1 VADES
6 AIDLA
11 NARTAAQK
19 IDHSASVIQGLQL
32 RVQQHKDH
40 LRSGWDSTAAL
51 KFDDVFNH
59 FNEDFGRIL
68 KALNQ
73 MHEKLVH
80 STTKY
85 ETSVQ
90 EQQDAVNKV
99 NQLIN
104 HQT

>member
-1 VADES
+1 VANES

-11 NARTAAQK
+11 NAKQAAQK

-32 RVQQHKDH
+32 RVQQHKDQ

-51 KFDDVFNH
+51 KFDEVFTH
-59 FNEDFGRIL
+59 FDEDFARIL

-80 STTKY
+80 TNIKY

-90 EQQDAVNKV
+90 EQADAVNKV

>member
-1 VADES
+1 MAET
-6 AIDLA
+6 AINLA
-11 NARTAAQK
+11 NAKQAAQK
-19 IDHSASVIQGLQL
+19 IDHSASVIQGLQTQ
-32 RVQQHKDH
+32 VQQHKDH
-40 LRSGWDSTAAL
+40 LRSGWDSTAAV
-51 KFDDVFNH
+51 KFDEVFNH

-80 STTKY
+80 TNIKY

-90 EQQDAVNKV
+90 EQADAVNKV

>member
-6 AIDLA
+6 AIDMA
-11 NARTAAQK
+11 KAKQAAQK
-19 IDHSASVIQGLQL
+19 IDHSASVIQGLQV
-32 RVQQHKDH
+32 RIQEHKAT

-51 KFDDVFNH
+51 AFDDVFTH
-59 FNEDFGRIL
+59 FDEDFTRIL
-68 KALNQ
+68 GALNQ

-80 STTKY
+80 TNIKY
-85 ETSVQ
+85 ESSVQ
-90 EQQDAVNKV
+90 EQHDAVNKV

>member
-1 VADES
+1 VAEES

-11 NARTAAQK
+11 NAKQAAQK

-32 RVQQHKDH
+32 RVQGHKDQ

-51 KFDDVFNH
+51 AFDDVFNH
-59 FNEDFGRIL
+59 FNDDFARIL

-80 STTKY
+80 TNIKY
-85 ETSVQ
+85 EQSVQ
-90 EQQDAVNKV
+90 EQHDAVNKV

>member
-1 VADES
+1 MADES

-11 NARTAAQK
+11 NAKQAAQK
-19 IDHSASVIQGLQL
+19 IDHSASIIQGLQL
-32 RVQQHKDH
+32 RVQSHKDQ

-51 KFDDVFNH
+51 AFDDVFMH
-59 FNEDFGRIL
+59 FNDDFARIL
-68 KALNQ
+68 KALNG

-80 STTKY
+80 TNIKY
-85 ETSVQ
+85 ESSVE
-90 EQQDAVNKV
+90 EQRDAVNKV

>member
-11 NARTAAQK
+11 KAKLAAQK
-19 IDHSASVIQGLQL
+19 IDHSASVIQGMQ
-32 RVQQHKDH
+32 VNIQQHKAH

-51 KFDDVFNH
+51 AFDDVFNH
-59 FNEDFGRIL
+59 FDQDFAKIL

-80 STTKY
+80 TNIKY
-85 ETSVQ
+85 ESSVQ

>member
-11 NARTAAQK
+11 KAKLAAQK
-19 IDHSASVIQGLQL
+19 IDHSASVIQNMQVTIQG
-32 RVQQHKDH
+32 HKAH
-40 LRSGWDSTAAL
+40 LRSGWDSSAAL
-51 KFDDVFNH
+51 AFDDVFNH
-59 FNEDFGRIL
+59 FDQDFAKIL

-80 STTKY
+80 TNIKY
-85 ETSVQ
+85 EQSVQ
-90 EQQDAVNKV
+90 DQHEAVNKV

>member
-1 VADES
+1 MADES

-11 NARTAAQK
+11 NAKQAAQK

-32 RVQQHKDH
+32 RVQQHKDQ

-51 KFDDVFNH
+51 AFDDVFNH
-59 FNEDFGRIL
+59 FNDDFARIL

-80 STTKY
+80 SNIKY

-90 EQQDAVNKV
+90 EQHDAVNKV